1 MQPERDDR
9 PPGAETPESAAARHP
24 TTAVIH
30 LDRMAHNLRIL
41 QREVG
46 HRPLWPCIK
55 ANAYGHGAELVARH
69 LVGLGYKTLCVA
81 HVPEAMALLHAGIHA
96 KYLILSAMLP
106 EHAEAAVFHD
116 CEPVVCTREAVAA
129 LERAAAKA
137 GKRIA
142 VHLKVDTGMGRI
154 GIRPDEVPAFLGYCR
169 GFPAL
174 HVKGLMSHFARAGE
188 ADKSCSHAQIE
199 QFRRVVAATK
209 DAGIDVRHMA
219 NSAGILDLPASH
231 FDAARPGI
239 AMYGL
244 APSREIANPRMNE
257 LQPVL
262 EWKTRIVF
270 LKDVPEGAGLSYG
283 HAFHTTR
290 PSLIATIPVGYGDGL
305 DRRLSNNLEVLVGG
319 ARCPQVGLIT
329 MDMTLID
336 VTALRG
342 RVGLGNEVILIGAQ
356 GQGRVTADEMAGRLG
371 TINYEI
377 VTAIAGRVP
386 RSSFP

>member
-188 ADKSCSHAQIE
+188 ADKSCSQAQIE